1 MTSTS
6 KIIAVI
12 LLSSLVGESYS
23 ATYILPYD
31 SNRTWPAGYI
41 TPPDDLYLNGVR
53 TTASAAFRSGGSNG
67 IGVGNNYQ
75 IDTGESVSF
84 EFDSGSASAVKFRLK
99 SANKPGSS
107 SQGEYDVIGYG
118 VGGGLLGTV
127 AQVGPGLIDASSLFG
142 NAPLS
147 KLTVR
152 SSFDTTLS
160 LVDLHYNQ
168 APSSGPTVLD
178 FRVNDHYMQNGYDVF
193 DMNTVTVTG
202 SDESGPRR
210 IALGIS
216 GGGVGVRGS
225 GSDYIINEGQTVT
238 FDFQGRVVSDLV
250 TYFGGGSGKSGV
262 AVASRT
268 IEAFDY
274 DGQSLGTVQESL
286 TGFDSISDLFGG
298 TPISSF
304 SVTSD
309 PGASAS
315 LVALSFNNAVTIPE
329 PTSLVALV
337 CLGAIAA
344 SCGSRR

>member
-1 MTSTS
+1 MNTITKVLS
-6 KIIAVI
+6 AVLFSASI
-12 LLSSLVGESYS
+12 CNAYA

-84 EFDSGSASAVKFRLK
+84 EFDSGSASSVKFRLK

-107 SQGEYDVIGYG
+107 NQGEYDVIGYG
-118 VGGGLLGTV
+118 VGGNLLGTV
-127 AQVGPGLIDASSLFG
+127 AQVGSGLIDASNLFG
-142 NAPLS
+142 NALLS

-168 APSSGPTVLD
+168 TPSSGPTVLD
-178 FRVNDHYMQNGYDVF
+178 FRVNDFYMQNGYDIF
-193 DMNTVTVTG
+193 EMNTVTVTG

-225 GSDYIINEGQTVT
+225 GSDYLINEGQTVT
-238 FDFQGRVVSDLV
+238 FDFQGRAVSDLV
-250 TYFGGGSGKSGV
+250 TYFGGGSGISGV
-262 AVASRT
+262 PVASRT
-268 IEAFDY
+268 IEAFNY
-274 DGQSLGTVQESL
+274 QGQSLGTAQESL

-298 TPISSF
+298 APISSF
-304 SVTSD
+304 SVTSN
-309 PGASAS
+309 PGASVS
-315 LVALSFNNAVTIPE
+315 LVALSFNNAAAVPE
-329 PTSLVALV
+329 PSSLVALI
-337 CLGAIAA
+337 CLGAITA
-344 SCGSRR
+344 SFGSRR